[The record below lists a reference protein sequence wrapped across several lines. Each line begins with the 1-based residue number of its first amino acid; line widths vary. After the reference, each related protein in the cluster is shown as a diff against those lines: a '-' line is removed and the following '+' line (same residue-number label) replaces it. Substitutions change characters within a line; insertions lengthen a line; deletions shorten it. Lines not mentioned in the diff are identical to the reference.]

1 MIYDA
6 VIVGGGPVGLFL
18 GCCLAQLGL
27 DFVVLEKHAEPLQH
41 SRSIGIHPPSLE
53 RFEQLGLVDEL
64 LARGIKVKK
73 GLAFGFSKLKP
84 RPELLGELDF
94 SLCPEPYTYVLTLP
108 QYVTEKIL
116 ADYLCTSRP
125 GALWRRSEVKE
136 VKNTDIGREHAEI
149 TCTVD
154 GETRTLKARVVIG
167 CDGKHSLVRNA
178 AGIPFKGGRYPDS
191 YLMGDFADLTD
202 LGNDAALYLTQ
213 EGIIESFPLPN
224 QVRRWVVKMP
234 HALERA
240 TPPDL
245 TNVVKERLGVE
256 VPAETNTMLSSF
268 GIERYLA
275 KRFAEGRFALAGDAA
290 HVVSP
295 IGGQGMN
302 LGWLDAWRLAEA
314 LLETKRGTGLG
325 ALERYSR
332 TRRRAAQAAIV
343 RAEFNTVMGRGTPLA
358 PLRDFGLRGVLHT
371 PLKRVFAY
379 MFTMRGL

>member
-18 GCCLAQLGL
+18 GCRLAQLGL

-53 RFEQLGLVDEL
+53 RFGQLGLVDDL
-64 LARGIKVKK
+64 LSKGIKVRK
-73 GLAFGFSKLKP
+73 GLAFGSSKLKP
-84 RPELLGELDF
+84 LPERLGELDF

-108 QYVTEKIL
+108 QYVTESIL
-116 ADYLCTSRP
+116 EERLCTARA
-125 GALWRRSEVKE
+125 GALWRRAEVKE
-136 VKNTDIGREHAEI
+136 VREGADSAEVV
-149 TCTVD
+149 CKRD
-154 GETRTLKARVVIG
+154 GETERLRARAVIG
-167 CDGKHSLVRNA
+167 CDGKNSVVRNA

-202 LGNDAALYLTQ
+202 LGHDAALYLTQ
-213 EGIIESFPLPN
+213 EGIIESFPLPD

-234 HALERA
+234 HALEGTTAR
-240 TPPDL
+240 DL
-245 TNVVKERLGVE
+245 TDVVKQRLGVE

-275 KRFAEGRFALAGDAA
+275 KRFAAGRFALAGDAA

-302 LGWLDAWRLAEA
+302 LGWLDAWRLADA
-314 LLETKRGTGLG
+314 LLETKRGAGLG
-325 ALERYSR
+325 VLERYSR
-332 TRRRAAQAAIV
+332 SRRRAAQAAIV

-358 PLRDFGLRGVLHT
+358 PLRDFGLRGVLNT
-371 PLKRVFAY
+371 PLKRAFAY

>member
-1 MIYDA
+1 MLDA

-18 GCCLAQLGL
+18 GCRLAQLGL

-53 RFEQLGLVDEL
+53 RFEQLGLVDDL
-64 LARGIKVKK
+64 LVRGIRVEK
-73 GLAFGFSKLKP
+73 GLAFGSSKL
-84 RPELLGELDF
+84 RPLPKRLGELGF

-108 QYVTEKIL
+108 QYVTEGIL
-116 ADYLCTSRP
+116 EERLCTARP
-125 GALWRRSEVKE
+125 SALWRRAEVQA
-136 VKNTDIGREHAEI
+136 VRDSVDHAEVV
-149 TCTVD
+149 CERD
-154 GETRTLKARVVIG
+154 GETKRLRARVVIG
-167 CDGKHSLVRNA
+167 CDGKHSVVRNA

-213 EGIIESFPLPN
+213 EGIIESFPLPD

-234 HALERA
+234 HALERV
-240 TPPDL
+240 TPLDL

-314 LLETKRGTGLG
+314 LLETKQGAGLETS
-325 ALERYSR
+325 LKNYNRS
-332 TRRRAAQAAIV
+332 RRRAAQAAIF

-371 PLKRVFAY
+371 PLKRVLAH

>member
-1 MIYDA
+1 MLDA

-18 GCCLAQLGL
+18 GCRLAQLGL

-64 LARGIKVKK
+64 LSKGIKVEK
-73 GLAFGFSKLKP
+73 GLAFGSSKL
-84 RPELLGELDF
+84 RPLPERLGKLDF

-108 QYVTEKIL
+108 QYVTEGIL
-116 ADYLCTSRP
+116 EERLCTARA
-125 GALWRRSEVKE
+125 GALWRRAEVQA
-136 VKNTDIGREHAEI
+136 VRDSVDHAEVV
-149 TCTVD
+149 CEKD
-154 GETRTLKARVVIG
+154 GETKRLKARAVVG

-178 AGIPFKGGRYPDS
+178 ADIPFKGGRYPDS
-191 YLMGDFADLTD
+191 YLMGDFTDFTD

-213 EGIIESFPLPN
+213 EGIIESFPLPD

-240 TPPDL
+240 TPLDL

-256 VPAETNTMLSSF
+256 VPTETNTMLSSF

-275 KRFAEGRFALAGDAA
+275 KRFAKGRFALAGDAA

-302 LGWLDAWRLAEA
+302 LGWLDAWRLADA

-332 TRRRAAQAAIV
+332 TRRRAAQAAIL

-371 PLKRVFAY
+371 PLKRVLAH